1 MVREVDYVEV
11 LLEGRGI
18 LLGGEEMKKYL
29 LKSVSTIDGKVE
41 LPDDAIVVSS
51 KTWMTKSDGRYYEVV
66 DIYYL
71 VPDLPGRIALD
82 LCTGRKPEC
91 KVGDCATCGDL
102 KTAEEEPHKRDPTL
116 YEMMVE
122 KR

>member
-1 MVREVDYVEV
+1 
-11 LLEGRGI
+11 
-18 LLGGEEMKKYL
+18 MKKYL
-29 LKSVSTIDGKVE
+29 LRSVSTIDGKVE

-51 KTWMTKSDGRYYEVV
+51 KTWMTKSDGRYHEVV

-91 KVGDCATCGDL
+91 KVGDCATCGDDV
-102 KTAEEEPHKRDPTL
+102 KTDEKEPDKQEPML
-116 YEMMVE
+116 YEMIVE

>member
-1 MVREVDYVEV
+1 
-11 LLEGRGI
+11 
-18 LLGGEEMKKYL
+18 MKKYL

-51 KTWMTKSDGRYYEVV
+51 KTWMTKSDGRYHEVV

-71 VPDLPGRIALD
+71 VPDLPGRGALEQ
-82 LCTGRKPEC
+82 CTGRKPEC
-91 KVGDCATCGDL
+91 KIGDCATCNV
-102 KTAEEEPHKRDPTL
+102 KTAEKEPDKQEPML
-116 YEMMVE
+116 YEMIVE